1 MNPAMIV
8 AIGNLL
14 AEAAAAGVQINDIL
28 ESAKATGKVPPEQW
42 AAVRAAVDRAE
53 SEWRDA

>member
-1 MNPAMIV
+1 MNPAMVI

-42 AAVRAAVDRAE
+42 AAVRDSVNRAE
-53 SEWRDA
+53 SEWRNA